1 MSSCTFTCLMEQ
13 SHDLSFPI
21 FALNPAFAPSSHTFI
36 PPVFLARALVVLP
49 RYVVGPEPVQ
59 RALLGM
65 FLCMTT
71 S

>member
-36 PPVFLARALVVLP
+36 PPFFWR
-49 RYVVGPEPVQ
+49 EP
-59 RALLGM
+59 LLFFLGM
-65 FLCMTT
+65 
-71 S
+71 